1 MKKEIVFLIKV
12 MNGGGAERVISLL
25 SGAVAE
31 RDFNVSLIITHQSL
45 KDSVLSEINN
55 RVKVISLP
63 DEVGINNLSSPK
75 SDFIMYKARLVG
87 KLPGFKYKSS
97 VLKYYSRNYNSV
109 SWLRDYFK
117 KYSGCTVVAF
127 LYDSIF
133 LSLLSV
139 NKTNKLIISERGD
152 PCQSNG
158 SKTTEAFMKSEFQK
172 ADAFVFQSPDVKK
185 WYNENTCVKG
195 RVIFNPVKADLPE
208 PYFGQRKKAIV
219 NFCRISSEKNLIL
232 LVDAFEK
239 FHRDFPEYELHIF
252 GDSVESNAEG
262 YVEKV
267 KERIKEKKLDGSVSI
282 FPSRKDI
289 HSVIRDYGMFVSSSD
304 FEGMSNSMLE
314 AMALG
319 LPSVCTDC
327 PAGGARAVIKDGE
340 NGLLVPV
347 NDSEA
352 LYRGMKRV
360 IENPELAEKLSHN
373 AVKIRED
380 LSVEKI
386 IDKWMEIING

>member
-1 MKKEIVFLIKV
+1 MKKEIIFLMKV

-25 SGAVAE
+25 SGAVAQ
-31 RDFNVSLIITHQSL
+31 RGFDVSLIITHQCL
-45 KDSVLSEINN
+45 KDAYLSEIDKK
-55 RVKVISLP
+55 VKVLSLP
-63 DEVGINNLSSPK
+63 DEVEKNN
-75 SDFIMYKARLVG
+75 SDSFMSDLIIYKARLLG
-87 KLPGFKYKSS
+87 KVPGCEYKSS
-97 VLKYYSRNYNSV
+97 VLKYYSRNYSSV
-109 SWLRDYFK
+109 QWLKDYFK
-117 KYSGCTVVAF
+117 KHDNCTVVAF

-133 LSLLSV
+133 LALLSA

-158 SKTTEAFMKSEFQK
+158 SKTTEAFMKGEFQK
-172 ADAFVFQSPDVKK
+172 ADEIVFQSPDVKK

-195 RVIFNPVKADLPE
+195 QVIFNPVKADLPE
-208 PYFGQRKKAIV
+208 PYFGSRKSAIV
-219 NFCRISSEKNLIL
+219 NFCRISSQKNLIL

-239 FHRDFPEYELHIF
+239 LHRDYPDYELHIF
-252 GDSVESNAEG
+252 GDSVGNDAEG
-262 YVEKV
+262 YVDKV
-267 KERIKEKKLDGSVSI
+267 RDRIKDKNLEGCVSI
-282 FPSRKDI
+282 FPSKKDI

-360 IENPELAEKLSHN
+360 IENPKLAEKLSHN